1 MLYPKV
7 FNPLDLGFIT
17 LKNRIIM
24 GSMHTGLEEAKGGF
38 ERMAAYYSER
48 AKGEVGLIITG
59 GVAPNR
65 RAWLTPFGAKLT
77 TDAEATKHKVITEA
91 VHKAG
96 GKICLQILHGG
107 RYSFHPFA
115 VAPSAIKSPISKFK
129 PWKLTGSG
137 IWSTIR
143 DFGNTAFLA
152 KQAGYDGVEIMGS
165 EGYLINQFIVPKTNH
180 RNDEWGGTFENRIRF
195 PLEII
200 KEVKKRAGN
209 EFLIIFRL
217 SMLDLIDEGS
227 TLEEVILLAQQL
239 EKSGVHII
247 NTGIG
252 WHEAR
257 IPTIASSVPNGA
269 FTWITQK
276 LKNEIKI
283 PLVATNRINTIDQ
296 AEMILQNGEADL
308 ISMARPFLAD
318 PYIVQKSKNG
328 QANLVNT
335 CIACN
340 QACLDQIFKQQ
351 VASCLVNPFACHE
364 TEMISTK
371 TNTRKKIAVIGG
383 GPSGMAFS
391 LEAAKRGHE
400 IHVFEKQNILGGQFN
415 LASLIPGKEEF
426 KETTRYFEENL
437 KLYNVRIHLNITFTL
452 EHVKSLGF
460 DEVVVSSGV
469 KPRRIEIEGIN
480 HPKVISY
487 PDAIKFPE
495 KIGKNVAIIGA
506 GGIGYDVAST
516 LVHKRELSY
525 YKHWGIDQEYKSR
538 GGIMQSAHNEP
549 NHKVWLLQRKEG
561 KMGETLGKTTG
572 WIHRLNLKKLKVDTI
587 AGVEY
592 QKIDDQGIHIV
603 VNNKPKLLAADT
615 VIICAG
621 QESENELVKDL
632 EKYGIKFYVIGG
644 ALKAGEVDAKRA
656 IMEGVELGLK
666 I

>member
-257 IPTIASSVPNGA
+257 WAGCPALRRDQYRTPT
-269 FTWITQK
+269 
-276 LKNEIKI
+276 
-283 PLVATNRINTIDQ
+283 
-296 AEMILQNGEADL
+296 
-308 ISMARPFLAD
+308 SMR
-318 PYIVQKSKNG
+318 
-328 QANLVNT
+328 
-335 CIACN
+335 
-340 QACLDQIFKQQ
+340 
-351 VASCLVNPFACHE
+351 
-364 TEMISTK
+364 
-371 TNTRKKIAVIGG
+371 VI
-383 GPSGMAFS
+383 
-391 LEAAKRGHE
+391 R
-400 IHVFEKQNILGGQFN
+400 
-415 LASLIPGKEEF
+415 
-426 KETTRYFEENL
+426 
-437 KLYNVRIHLNITFTL
+437 
-452 EHVKSLGF
+452 
-460 DEVVVSSGV
+460 
-469 KPRRIEIEGIN
+469 
-480 HPKVISY
+480 
-487 PDAIKFPE
+487 
-495 KIGKNVAIIGA
+495 
-506 GGIGYDVAST
+506 
-516 LVHKRELSY
+516 
-525 YKHWGIDQEYKSR
+525 
-538 GGIMQSAHNEP
+538 
-549 NHKVWLLQRKEG
+549 
-561 KMGETLGKTTG
+561 
-572 WIHRLNLKKLKVDTI
+572 
-587 AGVEY
+587 
-592 QKIDDQGIHIV
+592 
-603 VNNKPKLLAADT
+603 
-615 VIICAG
+615 
-621 QESENELVKDL
+621 
-632 EKYGIKFYVIGG
+632 
-644 ALKAGEVDAKRA
+644 
-656 IMEGVELGLK
+656 
-666 I
+666 